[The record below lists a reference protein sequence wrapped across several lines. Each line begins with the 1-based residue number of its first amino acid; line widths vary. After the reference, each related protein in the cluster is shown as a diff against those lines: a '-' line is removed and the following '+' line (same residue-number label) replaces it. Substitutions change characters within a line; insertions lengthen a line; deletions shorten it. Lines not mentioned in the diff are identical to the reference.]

1 MKFSL
6 NTPIF
11 LSFFSFKQILVKFR
25 LFSQIKHYKKTLQSF
40 GDSLHF
46 NFSYRK
52 FIVKFLKEFP
62 LNFIRQSK
70 NLFLLYST
78 LPLLCLFLRSSSS
91 SLFLF
96 WLIYFLIFFLFLF
109 QYLNLTFYF
118 LYFCQSSFQTFFALV
133 FTTKIFIITSYR
145 FFYNFLFF
153 STIITLKGNYCQYF
167 SKSPNRFSIAK
178 YTL

>member
-11 LSFFSFKQILVKFR
+11 LSFFFSFKQMLMKFR
-25 LFSQIKHYKKTLQSF
+25 LFSQIKHYIKTLQSF

-70 NLFLLYST
+70 KFISALFNTSFT
-78 LPLLCLFLRSSSS
+78 LPFS

-96 WLIYFLIFFLFLF
+96 FVIPFLVNLFFNFFLFLF

-145 FFYNFLFF
+145 FFIIFFF
-153 STIITLKGNYCQYF
+153 SPQ
-167 SKSPNRFSIAK
+167 
-178 YTL
+178 

>member
-1 MKFSL
+1 M
-6 NTPIF
+6 
-11 LSFFSFKQILVKFR
+11 
-25 LFSQIKHYKKTLQSF
+25 FSQIKHYIKTLQSF

-96 WLIYFLIFFLFLF
+96 WLIYFLIFSFFSFNILTSLFISFIFAKVVSKLFLHLF
-109 QYLNLTFYF
+109 SPQKF
-118 LYFCQSSFQTFFALV
+118 LLLLL
-133 FTTKIFIITSYR
+133 IG
-145 FFYNFLFF
+145 FFYNFLFSLHNNYF
-153 STIITLKGNYCQYF
+153 KRQLLLVFFQITKQIFYRQV
-167 SKSPNRFSIAK
+167 
-178 YTL
+178 YTVI